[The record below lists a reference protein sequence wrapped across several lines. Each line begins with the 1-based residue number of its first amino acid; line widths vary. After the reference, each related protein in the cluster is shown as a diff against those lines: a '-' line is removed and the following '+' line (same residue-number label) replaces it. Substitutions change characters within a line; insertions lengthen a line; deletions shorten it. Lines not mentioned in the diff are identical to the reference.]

1 MKYYRKPRTKKVFK
15 QWSGSWAQKPYP
27 AKPSTVASSGCG
39 LCSVTH
45 LAIER
50 SIKANYTPDTLYSYM
65 KQFAVLG
72 HGTEWI
78 GIDKGMEHIGLTEV
92 KRVGDMQTLFK
103 EMAKGNRVAV
113 LLFNGNKAPDGT
125 QWTGGG
131 HYIAAVGY
139 KKGTKYDYLYTK
151 DSGNRG
157 HDGWYS
163 YQKSM
168 AGCLKMIWV
177 GRIPPEAIT
186 LPERGYFQYGDSSP
200 EIKKIQRF
208 LKAQGLYKGRIG
220 GNYKRLTRKAVR
232 KFQSEH
238 GLAIDGLFGPECL
251 KIYNKIA

>member
-1 MKYYRKPRTKKVFK
+1 MKYYKKPRTKKVFH
-15 QWSGSWAQKPYP
+15 QWSGDWAQKPYP
-27 AKPSTVASSGCG
+27 TKPSTVASSGCG

-50 SIKANYTPDTLYSYM
+50 SVKANYTPDTLYSYM
-65 KQFAVLG
+65 KQYAVAG
-72 HGTEWI
+72 HGTEWV
-78 GIDKGMEHIGLTEV
+78 GIDNGMKHIGLTEV
-92 KRVGDMQTLFK
+92 KRVGDIPTLYE
-103 EMAKGNRVAV
+103 EMAKGNRVAI
-113 LLFNGNKAPDGT
+113 LLFNGNKSPNNT

-139 KKGTKYDYLYTK
+139 KVGKYHYFYTK

-163 YQKSM
+163 YEKSM

-177 GRIPPEAIT
+177 GRIPPENIT
-186 LPERGYFQYGDSSP
+186 LPERGYFKYKDHGEDV
-200 EIKKIQRF
+200 KKIQRF
-208 LKAQGLYKGRIG
+208 LKNQGLYKGRVG
-220 GNYKRLTRKAVR
+220 GNYKKLTQAAVK

-238 GLAIDGLFGPECL
+238 GLAIDGFFGPECL